1 MILILFIMIAE
12 AAVAA
17 RDDEWTYH
25 RSMCT
30 GLGDR
35 FGILLSLAAAARAYH
50 TNGTVTFRWC
60 AHPMQH
66 NDSPDLQRAIPG
78 WTGYGYRLS
87 DLHAHFR
94 LPEGL
99 RIVPQWS
106 AADPSAEISDTGS
119 SRIPAVQG
127 LPFLP
132 TLGHEMFAVEG
143 RPCVAPEAF
152 RRAYREAAAQLR
164 PLAEVVPAR
173 FDVVVHMRAW
183 DRNTAAVDMQD
194 AHFCTR
200 AVLGA
205 LLDAN
210 VTSVAV
216 LSHDRKWAR
225 RTLGARFRRLLLR
238 QATPWEDMAMLL
250 DGARRGIVQHASE
263 GWSAFSTV
271 PAFARPG
278 VALINTYGGQ
288 QQHRFDYWRLFGP
301 IPDGLYRCHETAAF
315 VAHVVAGAVGDQ
327 GRG

>member
-1 MILILFIMIAE
+1 MKACRWLVLIIL
-12 AAVAA
+12 AAADA
-17 RDDEWTYH
+17 DDNAWTYR

-35 FGILLSLAAAARAYH
+35 FGILLSLAAAARAH
-50 TNGTVTFRWC
+50 NGTVTFRWC
-60 AHPMQH
+60 AQPMRH

-78 WTGYGYRLS
+78 WRDYGYRLS

-94 LPEGL
+94 LPDGL
-99 RIVPQWS
+99 RIVGRWS
-106 AADPSAEISDTGS
+106 AADPPAEISDTGS

-132 TLGHEMFAVEG
+132 TLGHEMFSVEG

-164 PLAEVVPAR
+164 PSAAVPAR

-183 DRNTAAVDMQD
+183 DPNTAAVDMRD

-210 VTSVAV
+210 VTRVAV
-216 LSHDRKWAR
+216 LSHNRKWAR
-225 RTLGARFRRLLLR
+225 RTLGARFRHLLLR

-250 DGARRGIVQHASE
+250 GGARRGIVQHASE
-263 GWSAFSTV
+263 GWSAFSSV

-278 VALINTYGGQ
+278 VALINTYNSSAG
-288 QQHRFDYWRLFGP
+288 HRFDYWRLYGP
-301 IPDGLYRCHETAAF
+301 VPDGLYRCHETAAF
-315 VAHVVAGAVGDQ
+315 VARVVKQ
-327 GRG
+327 GRI